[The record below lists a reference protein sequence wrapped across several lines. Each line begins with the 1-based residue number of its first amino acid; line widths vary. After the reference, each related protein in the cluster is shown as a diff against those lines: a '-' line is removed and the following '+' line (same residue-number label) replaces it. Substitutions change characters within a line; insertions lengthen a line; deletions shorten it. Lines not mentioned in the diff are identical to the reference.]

1 MGTAEQM
8 NKEPQNVEVPEQYAR
23 TVSFNAEAL
32 RTRRLAK
39 GIFNVQNGIFLADK
53 KEDEGW

>member
-1 MGTAEQM
+1 VGTAEQM
-8 NKEPQNVEVPEQYAR
+8 NRRILNNEVPEQYAR